1 MSERHAGGTEPQT
14 HHQAQADSPF
24 PKTVREWSDR
34 INAVGLPPT
43 PDDQSRTW
51 DGRVLNTK
59 EAVVEFLAEIEE
71 ARSEGRSLDPH
82 DNPT

>member
-1 MSERHAGGTEPQT
+1 MAEA
-14 HHQAQADSPF
+14 F
-24 PKTVREWSDR
+24 PKTVKEWSDR
-34 INAVGLPPT
+34 INAVGLPAT

-59 EAVVEFLAEIEE
+59 AAVVEFLVELQK

-82 DNPT
+82 DNPTNTY